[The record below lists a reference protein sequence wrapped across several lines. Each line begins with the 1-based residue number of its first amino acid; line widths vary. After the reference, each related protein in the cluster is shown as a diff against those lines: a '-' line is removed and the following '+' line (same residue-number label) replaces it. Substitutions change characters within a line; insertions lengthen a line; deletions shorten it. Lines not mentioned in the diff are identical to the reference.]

1 MYRPHEIIVRLALE
15 LFKKLYTNFTYW
27 KRDLISYTIYSQFI
41 VVIYL
46 FIIRHTIECVI
57 LEKVPWLFDP
67 TRFSPYTYIW
77 ITLKHTDI
85 KMCWWP
91 TRCTILIINFL
102 FHSFLSALHV
112 SNESIRSSSGARHNI
127 LCNTVYYAVLLV
139 MND

>member
-1 MYRPHEIIVRLALE
+1 MFRPREIIVRLALE

-67 TRFSPYTYIW
+67 TRFSPYTYI
-77 ITLKHTDI
+77 
-85 KMCWWP
+85 
-91 TRCTILIINFL
+91 
-102 FHSFLSALHV
+102 
-112 SNESIRSSSGARHNI
+112 
-127 LCNTVYYAVLLV
+127 
-139 MND
+139 